1 MRIFLAEKELDRQS
15 YHVDIVKNRNNLQEW
30 YLKLNSNG
38 VVPTLDHDGR
48 IVTESNIIMDY
59 LDESFQNNTL
69 KPKQYLWK
77 SPNAVMDG

>member
-15 YHVDIVKNRNNLQEW
+15 YHVDIVKNRDNLQEW
-30 YLKLNSNG
+30 YLKLNSNS

-59 LDESFQNNTL
+59 LDESFQNNSL
-69 KPKQYLWK
+69 KPKQHLWK
-77 SPNAVMDG
+77 SPNAVKDG